1 MPLTAYQK
9 VQRAKAEL
17 QSAVDAVP
25 QLICVLSKDGKIVR
39 LNKTIEHWS
48 MFNGASDKSGLNK
61 SSLNTDSLKTECLG
75 KVGDFIGKP
84 LHVVM
89 HPHCSNI
96 KCYLKQLLELSN
108 KVITTGEP
116 AEYSGF
122 DSELSRKFLVQM
134 VPVVAN
140 EPSSASK
147 VEMTNHLVMI
157 FFDITQ
163 PDFFNPTLESLN
175 HWHLA
180 DASPTASVLR
190 QGKADQL
197 TLHSN
202 QRHAKKLKE
211 LELKQAEPTAPKFKD
226 IKFKD
231 IEKIK
236 REWEL
241 AIDVLPQIICL
252 INADATIVRANR
264 AIESWGLGDVTQ
276 INGRNMHN
284 MLHAD
289 CVDEQCY
296 LLDFNALISDVLAT
310 GKNVECQVLDAPL
323 NRHLHFQMS
332 AVPPQAQSGSDLSA
346 SDFAK
351 NNVANSHFVVVLVCD
366 VTDVKHAE
374 LKIEH
379 LNIKLEKRIEARARH
394 LQKIN
399 QQLQAEIEQRKL
411 VEIELTIS
419 RQKFSHLVELMN
431 EGMVIQDLNKII
443 TYANKH
449 LLKML
454 GLPRAEVVGHN
465 FSDFVDVD
473 YLDTWATGKRAKGK
487 LKNLKSAESS
497 YVFKIQGRGKKALW
511 VKGAPQSLFDADK
524 NCIGSYA
531 VITDINDQIE
541 IEQKL
546 LRTESKLRSLAKQ
559 VLYAQELE
567 RKRIASELH
576 DGIGQTLSAIKF
588 YVENSISNL
597 SDATTSSAI
606 TEFEKVVPKLQ
617 GAVEEVR
624 RISMA
629 LRPSL
634 LDDIGILAT
643 LHWFCRES
651 NIGTPKINFSF
662 NNNSVIEEVISPNL
676 KTEMFRIV
684 QEAVNNA
691 IKYSKANNIQI
702 ITKDDGKLLHLEVQ
716 DDGIGFDYAA
726 TVSKQGYAES
736 KGMGLVSMRE
746 RVENSEGHFTV
757 NSVLAKGTVIMC
769 IWPKGDYS
777 FIDNR
782 SGRTDRRKRY

>member
-1 MPLTAYQK
+1 MPLTAYQA

-17 QSAVDAVP
+17 ESVVDTAA
-25 QLICVLSKDGKIVR
+25 QLICVLDNNGHVLR
-39 LNKTIEHWS
+39 LNKTLEIW
-48 MFNGASDKSGLNK
+48 
-61 SSLNTDSLKTECLG
+61 
-75 KVGDFIGKP
+75 
-84 LHVVM
+84 
-89 HPHCSNI
+89 CSNQKGLDQDGLVSVNNVNGKHLHAVLHPACTDV
-96 KCYLKQLLELSN
+96 KCYLKQLLDLSH
-108 KVITTGEP
+108 KVITTGES

-122 DSELSRKFLVQM
+122 DAELNRKLLVQM
-134 VPVVAN
+134 IPVVASETVATIQTDN
-140 EPSSASK
+140 K
-147 VEMTNHLVMI
+147 TDHLNQLVML
-157 FFDITQ
+157 FFDMTQ
-163 PDFFNPTLESLN
+163 LDFFNPASDSLSR
-175 HWHLA
+175 WY
-180 DASPTASVLR
+180 PIETASKLATLA
-190 QGKADQL
+190 QKKSAPL
-197 TLHSN
+197 MLHSN
-202 QRHAKKLKE
+202 QAPAIKYNAIKL
-211 LELKQAEPTAPKFKD
+211 KD

-241 AIDVLPQIICL
+241 AIDVLPQLICL
-252 INADATIVRANR
+252 VNADATIARANR
-264 AIESWGLGDVTQ
+264 AIELWGLGDVKQ
-276 INGRNMHN
+276 VKGRHMHD
-284 MLHAD
+284 MLHPD
-289 CVDEQCY
+289 CADEQCY
-296 LLDFNALISDVLAT
+296 LLGFKQLIADVLAT
-310 GKNVECQVLDAPL
+310 GKSVECQVLDAPL
-323 NRHLHFQMS
+323 NRHLHVQMS
-332 AVPPQAQSGSDLSA
+332 VVPSKLKTD
-346 SDFAK
+346 
-351 NNVANSHFVVVLVCD
+351 SHFASSHYVVVLVCD
-366 VTDVKHAE
+366 VTDIKHAE

-379 LNIKLEKRIEARARH
+379 LNTKLEKRIEVRARH

-411 VEIELTIS
+411 IEMELTIS

-431 EGMVIQDLNKII
+431 EGMVIQDLNKKI

-454 GLPRAEVVGHN
+454 GLPRSDVVGHH
-465 FSDFVDVD
+465 FDEFVDAD
-473 YLDTWATGKRAKGK
+473 YLDTWATGK
-487 LKNLKSAESS
+487 LKNVKSAESA
-497 YVFKIQGRGKKALW
+497 YVFKMHGRDNKGLW
-511 VKGAPQSLFDADK
+511 VKGAPQLLFDADK

-597 SDATTSSAI
+597 GGATTTSAF

-643 LHWFCRES
+643 LQWFCRES
-651 NIGTPKINFSF
+651 NTGSPKINFSF
-662 NNNSVIEEVISPNL
+662 KNGNAVEEDISPDL

-691 IKYSKANNIQI
+691 SKYSQASNVQI
-702 ITKDDGKLLHLEVQ
+702 TTKDDGKLLRLEVV
-716 DDGIGFDYAA
+716 DDGIGFDYAVIA
-726 TVSKQGYAES
+726 SKQGYAES

-746 RVENSEGHFTV
+746 RVENSNGHFTV
-757 NSVLAKGTVIMC
+757 NSVPLKGTTIIC
-769 IWPKGDYS
+769 TWPKGDYS
-777 FIDNR
+777 FTDNR

>member
-1 MPLTAYQK
+1 MTVYK
-9 VQRAKAEL
+9 TVQRAKVEL
-17 QSAVDAVP
+17 ESTVDSVA
-25 QLICVLSKDGKIVR
+25 QLICVLGKDSHVSR
-39 LNKTIEHWS
+39 LNKTFEHW
-48 MFNGASDKSGLNK
+48 GLG
-61 SSLNTDSLKTECLG
+61 LGGLG
-75 KVGDFIGKP
+75 KVQDVRGKY
-84 LHVVM
+84 LHQLM
-89 HPHCSNI
+89 HPACTNA
-96 KCYLKQLLELSN
+96 KCYLQQLIALSN

-122 DSELSRKFLVQM
+122 DSELNRNFLIQM
-134 VPVVAN
+134 IPVGTHDAVSTVKIERLN
-140 EPSSASK
+140 Q
-147 VEMTNHLVMI
+147 LVMI

-163 PDFFNPTLESLN
+163 PDFFNPMMEKLNRWHQIDGTPKVATLAQKKSPQSTLN
-175 HWHLA
+175 
-180 DASPTASVLR
+180 
-190 QGKADQL
+190 
-197 TLHSN
+197 SN
-202 QRHAKKLKE
+202 KVRE
-211 LELKQAEPTAPKFKD
+211 
-226 IKFKD
+226 IKFEE

-252 INADATIVRANR
+252 VGADGKIARANR
-264 AIESWGLGDVTQ
+264 AIESWGLGSVTHVK
-276 INGRNMHN
+276 GRHVHEL
-284 MLHAD
+284 LHPA
-289 CVDEQCY
+289 CIDEQCY
-296 LLDFNALISDVLAT
+296 LRGFNQLIADVLAT
-310 GKNVECQVLDAPL
+310 GKSAECQVLDAPL
-323 NRHLHFQMS
+323 NRHLQFQMS
-332 AVPPQAQSGSDLSA
+332 AVPSQSPLTSNLA
-346 SDFAK
+346 SSRSKK
-351 NNVANSHFVVVLVCD
+351 NNIASSHYVVVLVCD

-379 LNIKLEKRIEARARH
+379 LNTKLEKRIEARSHH

-411 VEIELTIS
+411 IEMELTIS
-419 RQKFSHLVELMN
+419 RKKFSHLVELMN
-431 EGMVIQDLNKII
+431 EGMVIQDLNKKI

-454 GLPRAEVVGHN
+454 GLPRAEVVGHY
-465 FSDFVDVD
+465 FTDFVDVD
-473 YLDTWATGKRAKGK
+473 YLDTWNKGK
-487 LKNLKSAESS
+487 LKNVKTAESS
-497 YVFKIQGRGKKALW
+497 YVFKMHGRSNKGLW

-541 IEQKL
+541 VEKKL

-559 VLYAQELE
+559 VLYVQELE

-597 SDATTSSAI
+597 SDTTASSAI

-617 GAVEEVR
+617 DAVDEVR

-651 NIGTPKINFSF
+651 NIGTPRINGNQKINFSF
-662 NNNSVIEEVISPNL
+662 NNHNVVEGDISPNL

-684 QEAVNNA
+684 QEAANNA
-691 IKYSKANNIQI
+691 IKYSQAKNIQI
-702 ITKDDGKLLHLEVQ
+702 ITKDEGKLLRLEVQ
-716 DDGIGFDYAA
+716 DDGIGFDYAMTA
-726 TVSKQGYAES
+726 SKQGYAES

-746 RVENSEGHFTV
+746 RVENSDGHFTV
-757 NSVLAKGTVIMC
+757 NSTPSKGTAIIC
-769 IWPKGDYS
+769 LWPKGNYS
-777 FIDNR
+777 FTDNR
-782 SGRTDRRKRY
+782 SGRMDRRKRF

>member
-1 MPLTAYQK
+1 LTVYQT
-9 VQRAKAEL
+9 VQRAKTEL
-17 QSAVDAVP
+17 ESTVDAVE
-25 QLICVLSKDGKIVR
+25 QLICVLGKDGHILR
-39 LNKTIEHWS
+39 LNKMIERWS
-48 MFNGASDKSGLNK
+48 LGQAGLDKASFGPDGLAK
-61 SSLNTDSLKTECLG
+61 VKETKG
-75 KVGDFIGKP
+75 KH
-84 LHVVM
+84 LHAVM
-89 HPHCSNI
+89 HPACTND
-96 KCYLKQLLELSN
+96 KCYLKQLIGLSN
-108 KVITTGEP
+108 KVITTGES

-122 DSELSRKFLVQM
+122 DSELNRKLLVQM
-134 VPVVAN
+134 IPAGAN
-140 EPSSASK
+140 EALGTHK
-147 VEMTNHLVMI
+147 LDAANQLVMI
-157 FFDITQ
+157 FFDITHL
-163 PDFFNPTLESLN
+163 DFFNPSLESLN
-175 HWHLA
+175 RWHPI
-180 DASPTASVLR
+180 DTTPKVV
-190 QGKADQL
+190 
-197 TLHSN
+197 TLHSKKADYLAQHSN
-202 QRHAKKLKE
+202 QT
-211 LELKQAEPTAPKFKD
+211 LEVNVKN

-236 REWEL
+236 LEWAA
-241 AIDVLPQIICL
+241 AIDVLPQLICL
-252 INADATIVRANR
+252 LSVDGKIERANR
-264 AIESWGLGDVTQ
+264 AVELWGLGEVTQ
-276 INGRNMHN
+276 IKGRHLHD
-284 MLHAD
+284 MLHPGCD
-289 CVDEQCY
+289 DEQCY
-296 LLDFNALISDVLAT
+296 LLGFNQLIAEVIAT
-310 GKNVECQVLDAPL
+310 GKSAECQVLDAPL

-332 AVPPQAQSGSDLSA
+332 VVPFKSQLS
-346 SDFAK
+346 
-351 NNVANSHFVVVLVCD
+351 SHFVVILVCD

-379 LNIKLEKRIEARARH
+379 LNTKLEKRIEARARH

-411 VEIELTIS
+411 IEMELTIS

-431 EGMVIQDLNKII
+431 EGMVIQDLNKKV

-454 GLPRAEVVGHN
+454 GLPRTEVVGHL
-465 FSDFVDVD
+465 FTDFVDAD
-473 YLDTWATGKRAKGK
+473 YLDAWATGTLTNVKT
-487 LKNLKSAESS
+487 AESS
-497 YVFKIQGRGKKALW
+497 YVFKMHGRGNKGLW
-511 VKGAPQSLFDADK
+511 VKGAPQLLFDADK

-559 VLYAQELE
+559 VLNAQEQE

-597 SDATTSSAI
+597 SEATTSSAI
-606 TEFEKVVPKLQ
+606 AEFEKVVPKLQ

-651 NIGTPKINFSF
+651 NIGTPKINFSYH
-662 NNNSVIEEVISPNL
+662 NNNVVEEDISPVL
-676 KTEMFRIV
+676 KTEIFRVV

-691 IKYSKANNIQI
+691 TKYSKANNIHV
-702 ITKDDGKLLHLEVQ
+702 ITKEKDKHLHLEIV
-716 DDGIGFDYAA
+716 DDGIGFDYAVTA
-726 TVSKQGYAES
+726 SKQGYAES

-746 RVENSEGHFTV
+746 RVENSGGYFSV
-757 NSVLAKGTVIMC
+757 NSTPSKGTAIIC
-769 IWPKGDYS
+769 LWSKGRDS

-782 SGRTDRRKRY
+782 SGRSDRRKNDYNQ